1 MYDEQIINS
10 NGLSL
15 SAYLAALSRESIE
28 RGGAHPDSTQ
38 HAARATSRR
47 LKGEFEGRRLSYRD
61 TRRVRAYYLAVL
73 RNAAFERSRPVD
85 REYRER
91 LKVASLVQDL
101 RAANAPE
108 VHIRQ
113 EVESF
118 FGQGALDFM
127 LGAAA
132 VS

>member
-1 MYDEQIINS
+1 MYADQTS
-10 NGLSL
+10 RSKDPSL
-15 SAYLAALSRESIE
+15 SAYLVALSRESVE
-28 RGGAHPDSTQ
+28 QGGAHPDTAK

-47 LKGEFEGRRLSYRD
+47 LKGELGGRTLSYRD

-73 RNAAFERSRPVD
+73 RNVAFRRSQPAD
-85 REYRER
+85 RVYRER

-127 LGAAA
+127 PGAAA

>member
-1 MYDEQIINS
+1 MYEDQTSNS
-10 NGLSL
+10 NGPTL
-15 SAYLAALSRESIE
+15 SAHLASLSRESIE
-28 RGGAHPDSTQ
+28 RGGAHPDSAQ

-47 LKGEFEGRRLSYRD
+47 LKGDLGGRRLSYRD
-61 TRRVRAYYLAVL
+61 ARRVRAYYRAVL
-73 RNAAFERSRPVD
+73 RNAAFERSQPAD
-85 REYRER
+85 RVYRER
-91 LKVASLVQDL
+91 VKVASLVQDL